1 MKNFYKNLK
10 GYSIGIAIFL
20 FAIPVLMYY
29 ISTVLIFPIDLFIFK
44 IIAIFL
50 ILTGVIFIILSN
62 IYMIKKGKGCPADGF
77 GISIGERTKNLIT
90 TGPYRYCRNPML
102 FATFTFYLGL
112 SFLFNSYSA
121 LLIPVI
127 FIIFMICYIK
137 KYEEPRLSKDFKNA
151 YHDYKKSTPMLFP
164 NLK

>member
-62 IYMIKKGKGCPADGF
+62 IYMIKKGKGCPADAHG
-77 GISIGERTKNLIT
+77 GK
-90 TGPYRYCRNPML
+90 C
-102 FATFTFYLGL
+102 ADLGQMHPHDQGG
-112 SFLFNSYSA
+112 NGG
-121 LLIPVI
+121 
-127 FIIFMICYIK
+127 
-137 KYEEPRLSKDFKNA
+137 
-151 YHDYKKSTPMLFP
+151 YHQGVP
-164 NLK
+164 